1 MSHLQVISQ
10 HPPGGRCTLYARYAN
25 AISSGLEWN
34 HQVVHSDYRGPHGE
48 GFPSLLVSDTA
59 LRPSDGVMLSP
70 EDICAHLTQT
80 GVSDALVAELQ
91 SSLEAILSDF
101 LEKLAG

>member
-1 MSHLQVISQ
+1 MSHIQVISQ

-25 AISSGLEWN
+25 TISLGLGWN
-34 HQVVHSDYRGPHGE
+34 HQVVHSDCRGPHGE

-59 LRPSDGVMLSP
+59 LKPSDGVMLSP
-70 EDICAHLTQT
+70 EDICAHLTQM

-91 SSLEAILSDF
+91 SSLEAILNDF
-101 LEKLAG
+101 LENWTG